1 MKNSLAATFLSLL
14 AAQSSFALDNETLK
28 TTVVAAGILTNSFA
42 IFNRNAF
49 ECKDTYKFGYQA
61 AKDEELSSHSL
72 NFSPMEC
79 KLDGASLLPKSVT
92 FEVLPT
98 VLGSVWNA
106 DFGPYGKQAF
116 SLALIPMGRYGLQV
130 GSAMLDFSVGL
141 GPTLVSET
149 DIGTRQKST
158 LFQFTDEMGIG
169 ISDLNQ
175 RARLA
180 FTYRHVSN
188 ADIKLPNNGVNFLGL
203 GLTLKV
209 D

>member
-1 MKNSLAATFLSLL
+1 MKNSIAATFLGLL
-14 AAQSSFALDNETLK
+14 AAQSSFAIDNETLK

-42 IFNRNAF
+42 IFNRNTF

-106 DFGPYGKQAF
+106 DFGPYGK
-116 SLALIPMGRYGLQV
+116 
-130 GSAMLDFSVGL
+130 
-141 GPTLVSET
+141 
-149 DIGTRQKST
+149 
-158 LFQFTDEMGIG
+158 
-169 ISDLNQ
+169 
-175 RARLA
+175 
-180 FTYRHVSN
+180 
-188 ADIKLPNNGVNFLGL
+188 
-203 GLTLKV
+203 
-209 D
+209 

>member
-14 AAQSSFALDNETLK
+14 AAQSSFAIDNETLK

-42 IFNRNAF
+42 IFHRNAF

-79 KLDGASLLPKSVT
+79 KLDGASLLPKSMT

-98 VLGSVWNA
+98 VIGSVWNA
-106 DFGPYGKQAF
+106 DFGPYAKQAF

-130 GSAMLDFSVGL
+130 GSAMVDFSVGL

-158 LFQFTDEMGIG
+158 IFQFTDEMGIG

>member
-1 MKNSLAATFLSLL
+1 MKKSLSAAFLSLV
-14 AAQSSFALDNETLK
+14 AAQSSFAIDNDTLK
-28 TTVVAAGILTNSFA
+28 STVVAAGILTNSFA
-42 IFNRNAF
+42 IFHRNSLD
-49 ECKDTYKFGYQA
+49 CKPTQQFGYQA

-72 NFSPMEC
+72 NFSPMAC
-79 KLDGASLLPKSVT
+79 KLGAASLLPPSMT

-98 VLGSVWNA
+98 VLGSVWSS
-106 DFGPYGKQAF
+106 DSGPYAKQAF
-116 SLALIPMGRYGLQV
+116 SLALIPIGRYGLQV
-130 GSAMLDFSVGL
+130 GSAMVDFSVGL

-158 LFQFTDEMGIG
+158 NFQFTDEMGVG

>member
-1 MKNSLAATFLSLL
+1 MKNSIAATFLGLL
-14 AAQSSFALDNETLK
+14 AAQSSFAIDNETLK

-42 IFNRNAF
+42 IFNRNTF

-130 GSAMLDFSVGL
+130 GSAMVDFSVGL